1 MTLSSSWKKKTL
13 QIILPIK
20 IRKILKVTD
29 IFGRRALLFYG
40 VKLLASKSKSY
51 DFKQRVRIK
60 NMATFSFVNFD
71 YSGKQTLPKKAK
83 LYLFFL
89 ILINKQIA
97 NVGTNN
103 VLKVLIH
110 IDPSHVVEGFAMDC

>member
-29 IFGRRALLFYG
+29 IFDKRALLFYG
-40 VKLLASKSKSY
+40 VKLLASKSSY
-51 DFKQRVRIK
+51 DFKQRVGIK
-60 NMATFSFVNFD
+60 NMTTFSFENFD

-83 LYLFFL
+83 LYLFFF
-89 ILINKQIA
+89 N
-97 NVGTNN
+97 
-103 VLKVLIH
+103 
-110 IDPSHVVEGFAMDC
+110 IDK